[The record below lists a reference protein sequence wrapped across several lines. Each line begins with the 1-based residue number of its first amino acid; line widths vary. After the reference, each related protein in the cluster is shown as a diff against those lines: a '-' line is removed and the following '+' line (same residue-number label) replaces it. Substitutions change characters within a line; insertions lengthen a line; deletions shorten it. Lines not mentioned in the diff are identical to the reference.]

1 MHAYKRSRSQE
12 PESRQEFN
20 VTSSK
25 ENRNKPN
32 SGRLLMITLFAAVIV
47 AFVVSGG
54 FVLAKQQLI
63 QRQTTQLSE
72 TIALG
77 PHVLV
82 TQLSGGGKSR
92 TIELPATIHGYVETP
107 VYAKVPGYMKTI
119 NVDKGDHVKAGE
131 VIALIESPETD
142 KMVADARSFLWI
154 QNVTDIRN
162 QELVRQQVVPQQTAD
177 ETHSAMLQARA
188 AYEQQLALQQYEVVR
203 APFDGIVTARFVD
216 PGTLIP
222 AATAP
227 VSATPNAN
235 LPTNSTSSPI
245 VSLATQTPLRIY
257 AFVPQTFSS
266 LIKDGD
272 PATVTVIDY
281 PNRKYTGTVTRH
293 PEALDQTTRTM
304 QVEVDLPNQDRSL
317 FPGMYANMRMTA
329 QVTSASLK
337 APDDALVFR
346 NDKIYLPVVR
356 DNHLRL
362 VEVTLGHDD
371 GYTVE
376 VNGDLRAGEK
386 IAVNVGEAARDGEPV
401 QPVENNS
408 SNS

>member
-1 MHAYKRSRSQE
+1 MSATTTPSE
-12 PESRQEFN
+12 
-20 VTSSK
+20 
-25 ENRNKPN
+25 ENRNQRKP
-32 SGRLLMITLFAAVIV
+32 GRLLMIALFAAVFV
-47 AFVVSGG
+47 AFTVSGG
-54 FVLAKQQLI
+54 FVLARQQLI
-63 QRQTTQLSE
+63 QRQTTQLSQ
-72 TIALG
+72 TAALG

-82 TQLSGGGKSR
+82 TQISGGAASR
-92 TIELPATIHGYVETP
+92 SIELPATIHGYIETP

-119 NVDKGDHVKAGE
+119 NVDKGDHVKAGQ
-131 VIALIESPETD
+131 VIAIIESPETD
-142 KMVADARSFLWI
+142 KLVADAKSFYWI

-177 ETHSAMLQARA
+177 QTHSAMLQAKA
-188 AYEQQLALQQYEVVR
+188 AYQQELAMQGYEIVR

-222 AATAP
+222 AATSP
-227 VSATPNAN
+227 VSATPNAVFQ
-235 LPTNSTSSPI
+235 PTNNTSSPI
-245 VSLATQTPLRIY
+245 VSLASQTPLRIY

-281 PNRKYTGTVTRH
+281 PGRNFTGTVTRH

-317 FPGMYANMRMTA
+317 FPGMYANMKMTA
-329 QVTSASLK
+329 RVTSSNLSV
-337 APDDALVFR
+337 PDDALVFR

-356 DNHLRL
+356 DNHLKL
-362 VEVTLGHDD
+362 IEVTLGHDD

-376 VNGDLRAGEK
+376 VSGDLRPSEQ

-401 QPVENNS
+401 QPVENS
-408 SNS
+408 PSKS